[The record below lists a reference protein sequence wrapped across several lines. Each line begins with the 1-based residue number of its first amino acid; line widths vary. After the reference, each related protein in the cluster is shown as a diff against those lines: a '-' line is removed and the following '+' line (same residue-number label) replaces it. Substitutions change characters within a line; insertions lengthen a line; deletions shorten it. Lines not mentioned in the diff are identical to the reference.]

1 MRRDEGDC
9 PNPKQLGP
17 AKQEAAKFCANST
30 GYEKNRKNH
39 NTFFDTLTEIPN
51 PKSESVR
58 VIPNDFPRH
67 TYYQRLMVSDM
78 KITPNA
84 RKPKAMIWKK
94 MFVAVWNKLPH
105 GFRMRIIG
113 DSQSSDLE
121 F

>member
-1 MRRDEGDC
+1 
-9 PNPKQLGP
+9 
-17 AKQEAAKFCANST
+17 
-30 GYEKNRKNH
+30 
-39 NTFFDTLTEIPN
+39 
-51 PKSESVR
+51 
-58 VIPNDFPRH
+58 
-67 TYYQRLMVSDM
+67 M